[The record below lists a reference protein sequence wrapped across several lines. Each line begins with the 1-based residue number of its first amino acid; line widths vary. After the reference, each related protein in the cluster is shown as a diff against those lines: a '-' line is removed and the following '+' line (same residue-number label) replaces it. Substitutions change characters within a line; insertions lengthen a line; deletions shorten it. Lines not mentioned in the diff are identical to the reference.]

1 MSQSP
6 PPDPN
11 TARSRRDRRRGG
23 RSAPST
29 PPSSSGSFLGAIAVF
44 ILRLLILGV
53 SLSLGVIGGV
63 AWAQMSPQANPQK
76 PLSERWRVQ
85 IRQITNPA
93 PSSPTPE
100 PPPADLDRDQL
111 QDRIVQLQEQVTQLN
126 RQLAALTPEEAAPDA
141 PGNAPEDAPEDATA
155 EDSSFESQK
164 TDLQSQVT
172 LIATQLSELQA
183 IVDPPEAIAPP
194 RLTPGMPLRL
204 TLPSDVLFSDSG
216 EVLDPTRASILDRLL
231 DELQTLEGATVYI
244 GGYLDETDDEDASLE
259 KTFEQAKQVEQYLA
273 SNTDTPLRWVS
284 IGYGSSRFA
293 ASNSSPANRQRNRRI
308 EIRVKP

>member
-11 TARSRRDRRRGG
+11 TARSRRDRRRAG
-23 RSAPST
+23 RSV
-29 PPSSSGSFLGAIAVF
+29 PSSSSSRSFLGAIAVF
-44 ILRLLILGV
+44 IIRLLTLGV
-53 SLSLGVIGGV
+53 SLSLGVIGGLV
-63 AWAQMSPQANPQK
+63 WAQMSPQANPEK

-85 IRQITNPA
+85 IRQITNP
-93 PSSPTPE
+93 PTPSPTPN
-100 PPPADLDRDQL
+100 PPAADLDREQL
-111 QDRIVQLQEQVTQLN
+111 QDQIVQLQEQVTQLN
-126 RQLAALTPEEAAPDA
+126 RQLAALTPEEAASAAPD
-141 PGNAPEDAPEDATA
+141 DAPEDATE
-155 EDSSFESQK
+155 EDSGFEAQK
-164 TDLQSQVT
+164 TDIQSQVT
-172 LIATQLSELQA
+172 LIATQLSELEA

-194 RLTPGMPLRL
+194 RLSPDMPLRL
-204 TLPSDVLFSDSG
+204 TLPSDILFSDSG

-244 GGYLDETDDEDASLE
+244 GGYLDASDDHEASLE

-273 SNTDTPLRWVS
+273 DNTETPLRWVS

-293 ASNSSPANRQRNRRI
+293 TSNNSPANRQRNRRI

>member
-11 TARSRRDRRRGG
+11 TARSRRDRRRAG
-23 RSAPST
+23 RSAPSA
-29 PPSSSGSFLGAIAVF
+29 PPSSSGSWLGAIAIF
-44 ILRLLILGV
+44 IVRLLTLGV

-63 AWAQMSPQANPQK
+63 VWAQRSPQANPEK

-85 IRQITNPA
+85 IRQITNPP
-93 PSSPTPE
+93 PSSPNPDA
-100 PPPADLDRDQL
+100 PPADLDRDQL
-111 QDRIVQLQEQVTQLN
+111 QDTIVELQEQVTQLN
-126 RQLAALTPEEAAPDA
+126 RQLAALTPEEAPAT
-141 PGNAPEDAPEDATA
+141 EDAT
-155 EDSSFESQK
+155 EEENTFEAQK
-164 TDLQSQVT
+164 TDIQSQVT
-172 LIATQLSELQA
+172 LISTQLNELQA

-194 RLTPGMPLRL
+194 RISPGMPLRL
-204 TLPSDVLFSDSG
+204 TLPSDILFSDSG

-244 GGYLDETDDEDASLE
+244 GGYLDATDDNDASLE
-259 KTFEQAKQVEQYLA
+259 KTFEQAQQVEQYLA

-293 ASNSSPANRQRNRRI
+293 ASNNSPANRQRNRRI
-308 EIRVKP
+308 EIRVRP